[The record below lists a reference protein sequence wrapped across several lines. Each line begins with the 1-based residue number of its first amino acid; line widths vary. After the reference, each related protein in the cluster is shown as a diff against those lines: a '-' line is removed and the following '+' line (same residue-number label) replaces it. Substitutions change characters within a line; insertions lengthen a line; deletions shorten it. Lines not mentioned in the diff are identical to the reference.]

1 MAKSVIHPS
10 NTPSS
15 ASSFANLPSEQLAD
29 LAALLGLMQSASR
42 ISAQLDD
49 LANKVGGSLERIAA
63 SFQVPYQE
71 VYNTYVKGLDDKP
84 ARRKAAPKKAVK
96 AAKPRKAKTA

>member
-1 MAKSVIHPS
+1 MAKSSIHPS
-10 NTPSS
+10 NTPNN
-15 ASSFANLPSEQLAD
+15 AGNLANLPSEQLAD

-71 VYNTYVKGLDDKP
+71 VYNTYVEGLEGKP
-84 ARRKAAPKKAVK
+84 ALRKTATNT
-96 AAKPRKAKTA
+96 AAKPRKYRKAKTA